1 MSDADFKA
9 AGNKALGAKNYIEA
23 IEAYSKAIELNDK
36 DHTFFSNRSQAHFY
50 NGGYMEAVE
59 DAESCIALKPDWA
72 KGYLLKGKALT
83 KEGMYEEADIALQQG
98 LEKDPSDAAGLK
110 GALEDNERAKNSP
123 PRGGGMGGLFGPQMI
138 AKLAGHPKFGPKLQ
152 DPQFMMKLQMMQTNP
167 QAMFADPEMMEVL
180 QAIISSGQEG
190 GDGDSPFGNPGS
202 MPTAPSQQQSQPA
215 AKSAPKKGEITP
227 AMAAKERG
235 NALYKEKK
243 FEEAIAA
250 YDEAYS
256 LDNTQVMFLSN
267 KAAVFVEMGQTD
279 KAIEICTAAIAQ
291 GKSQRMSYEDTAK
304 LLQRIGSAHVKAG
317 DHKSAM
323 EFYGKAQLENF
334 DKAVERKIKLLEL
347 EYKKTEKAAYV
358 NPGLA
363 LEAKER
369 GNTAFREG
377 KFPDAIKE
385 YEEAIKRDPN
395 NPAYRNNLAAT
406 FLKLGLFND
415 AKREVEKALEIDKT
429 YVKAWAKKGD
439 IETYMKE
446 YHKALDSYKAGLQI
460 DPANTLCKQGISNV
474 TMKINT
480 TASDDEM
487 KERQA
492 HAMADPQIQMI
503 LQDPAVRQCLTD
515 MQENP
520 SYGQKALAGDA
531 NLRAKIEKLIA
542 AGVLQVR

>member
-9 AGNKALGAKNYIEA
+9 AGNKALAAKNYIEA

-36 DHTFFSNRSQAHFY
+36 DHTYFSNRSMAHLY

-72 KGYLLKGKALT
+72 KGYLRKGQALT
-83 KEGMYEEADIALQQG
+83 KEGMFDQAEEALN
-98 LEKDPSDAAGLK
+98 AGL
-110 GALEDNERAKNSP
+110 ALDANDASLKSAVEDLERAKNRP
-123 PRGGGMGGLFGPQMI
+123 QGGGLGGLFGPQMI

-152 DPQFMMKLQMMQTNP
+152 DPAFMMKLQMMQTNP
-167 QAMFADPEMMEVL
+167 QAMLADPEMMEVL
-180 QAIISSGQEG
+180 QAIISSGQDG
-190 GDGDSPFGNPGS
+190 GDTPFGNPGS
-202 MPTAPSQQQSQPA
+202 MPTAPAQQQQSRPA
-215 AKSAPKKGEITP
+215 AKPGAKKDELTP

-256 LDNTQVMFLSN
+256 LDKTQVMFLSN
-267 KAAVFVEMGQTD
+267 KAAVYVEMGQTD
-279 KAIEICTAAIAQ
+279 KAIEICNAGLAQ

-317 DHKSAM
+317 DLKAAL
-323 EFYGKAQLENF
+323 EWYGKAQLENF
-334 DKAVERKIKLLEL
+334 DNAIERKVKLLEL
-347 EYKKTEKAAYV
+347 DLKKAVKAAYI
-358 NPGLA
+358 NPELA
-363 LEAKER
+363 VDAKER
-369 GNTAFREG
+369 GNTAFRDG

-395 NPAYRNNLAAT
+395 NPAYHNNLAAT
-406 FLKLGLFND
+406 FLKIGLFND

-446 YHKALDSYKAGLQI
+446 YHKALDSYKAGLQL
-460 DPANTLCKQGISNV
+460 DPNNTLCKQGISNV
-474 TMKINT
+474 TMKVNT

-520 SYGQKALAGDA
+520 TYGQKALAGDA

-542 AGVLQVR
+542 AGVLQVK